1 MRGGN
6 KLNFTRIKMI
16 LETQKH
22 IILKMQ
28 HSQHTKKP
36 ARFNLNKSFRTL
48 SIKTKNHCEICAR
61 TTAENPQSSKQQH
74 PTVCSNCKNTYES
87 KIQSF
92 YGYLFDQKSLHSE
105 NLEFAEHLVLQISTN
120 FFLCQS
126 KCINHLFREVPVIA
140 QTDKYIIC
148 DGESCSNCKR
158 IKSMI
163 LIRKVPAINDL
174 LKTSNLKEFY
184 LKWVSVFGIFL
195 ERLAKGSIRES
206 ELEMVECYKNT
217 GNRRIMMQPCSRTNS
232 SGGFSAAVYS
242 ASTMKQEMHMFITKY
257 RLDRSMQVFSKA
269 LEQCCETALRGLK
282 IPALRRSKI
291 LQYGP
296 KLFSTEKYW

>member
-16 LETQKH
+16 LETQIH

-74 PTVCSNCKNTYES
+74 PTVCSNCENTYES

-126 KCINHLFREVPVIA
+126 KCINHLFREV
-140 QTDKYIIC
+140 Q
-148 DGESCSNCKR
+148 
-158 IKSMI
+158 
-163 LIRKVPAINDL
+163 
-174 LKTSNLKEFY
+174 
-184 LKWVSVFGIFL
+184 
-195 ERLAKGSIRES
+195 
-206 ELEMVECYKNT
+206 
-217 GNRRIMMQPCSRTNS
+217 
-232 SGGFSAAVYS
+232 
-242 ASTMKQEMHMFITKY
+242 
-257 RLDRSMQVFSKA
+257 
-269 LEQCCETALRGLK
+269 
-282 IPALRRSKI
+282 
-291 LQYGP
+291 
-296 KLFSTEKYW
+296 